1 MDLRT
6 VKIIGFTLFVLG
18 LVSFICLAI
27 IYSPL
32 AGLICCLAF
41 FIMGLIVLNIKGT
54 QQINEFIGITLI
66 ITGVIFALLVL
77 LSRGIQ
83 TSIFGGY
90 EFNLEGLFIALV
102 ILFTFLAAGFL
113 FIAISNIENKV
124 KQLHHFENEDR
135 YLD

>member
-18 LVSFICLAI
+18 LISFISLAI

-32 AGLICCLAF
+32 AGLICCLSF

-66 ITGVIFALLVL
+66 ITGVIFAVLVL

>member
-1 MDLRT
+1 MNLRA
-6 VKIIGFTLFVLG
+6 VRIFGLALFILG

-27 IYSPL
+27 IYSLL

-54 QQINEFIGITLI
+54 QQINDFIGITLI
-66 ITGVIFALLVL
+66 IAGVIFAVLVL
-77 LSRGIQ
+77 LSRGVQ

-90 EFNLEGLFIALV
+90 EFNLEGLFISLV
-102 ILFTFLAAGFL
+102 VLFIFLTAGFL

-124 KQLHHFENEDR
+124 KRLHHYEIDDR
-135 YLD
+135 YID

>member
-1 MDLRT
+1 MNLRT
-6 VKIIGFTLFVLG
+6 VRIFGLSLFILG

-27 IYSPL
+27 IYSLL

-54 QQINEFIGITLI
+54 QQINDFIGITLI
-66 ITGVIFALLVL
+66 IAGVIFAVLVL
-77 LSRGIQ
+77 LSRGVQ

-90 EFNLEGLFIALV
+90 EFNLEGLFISLV
-102 ILFTFLAAGFL
+102 VLFIFLTAGFL

-124 KQLHHFENEDR
+124 KRLHHYENDNR

>member
-6 VKIIGFTLFVLG
+6 VKIFGLALFILG
-18 LVSFICLAI
+18 LVSFISLAI

-54 QQINEFIGITLI
+54 QQINEFIGVTLI
-66 ITGVIFALLVL
+66 IAGVIFAVLVL
-77 LSRGIQ
+77 LSHGIQ

-90 EFNLEGLFIALV
+90 EFNLEGLFISLV
-102 ILFTFLAAGFL
+102 VLFIFLTAGFL
-113 FIAISNIENKV
+113 FIAISNIENNV
-124 KQLHHFENEDR
+124 KRLHHYENDNR

>member
-6 VKIIGFTLFVLG
+6 VKILGLALFILG
-18 LVSFICLAI
+18 LVSFVSLAI

-54 QQINEFIGITLI
+54 QQINEFIGVTLI
-66 ITGVIFALLVL
+66 IAGVIFAVLVL

-90 EFNLEGLFIALV
+90 EFNLDGLFISLV
-102 ILFTFLAAGFL
+102 VLFIFLMAGFL

-124 KQLHHFENEDR
+124 KRLHHYENDNR

>member
-6 VKIIGFTLFVLG
+6 VKIFGLSLFILG
-18 LVSFICLAI
+18 LVSFISLAI

-32 AGLICCLAF
+32 AGLVCCLAF

-54 QQINEFIGITLI
+54 QQINEFIGIILI
-66 ITGVIFALLVL
+66 VTGVIFAVLVL

-90 EFNLEGLFIALV
+90 EFNLGGLFISLV
-102 ILFTFLAAGFL
+102 VLFIFLAAGFL
-113 FIAISNIENKV
+113 FIAISNIENKG

-135 YLD
+135 YIY